1 MSQEIL
7 SKEVSISKE
16 GINKRINEKAVKL
29 LKSIF
34 NEVVSMNLSPLQGI
48 KSCFSSIIITDGTS
62 FQLPA
67 SLNDS
72 YAGFGGNHGVRG
84 GVKIQYQFSLT
95 DGITKTEV
103 VSTATN
109 DQKTK
114 ILLIFNSKIT
124 FGLFKVLVTLCLLNL
139 IY

>member
-7 SKEVSISKE
+7 SKDVSITKE

-29 LKSIF
+29 LKGIF
-34 NEVVSMNLSPLQGI
+34 NEVVSMNLSPLHNVET
-48 KSCFSSIIITDGTS
+48 CFSSIVITDGTS

-103 VSTATN
+103 LSATTN

-114 ILLIFNSKIT
+114 IIEPKKNELHLFDLGYFKNQGRRLII
-124 FGLFKVLVTLCLLNL
+124 
-139 IY
+139 

>member
-29 LKSIF
+29 LKGIF
-34 NEVVSMNLSPLQGI
+34 NEVVSINLSPLQAV
-48 KSCFSSIIITDGTS
+48 KSCFSSIILTDGTS

-67 SLNDS
+67 SLNES
-72 YAGFGGNHGVRG
+72 YAGFGGNHGVLG

-95 DGITKTEV
+95 NGITKTEV
-103 VSTATN
+103 V
-109 DQKTK
+109 
-114 ILLIFNSKIT
+114 
-124 FGLFKVLVTLCLLNL
+124 
-139 IY
+139 